1 MGKKHKKHKSEKNL
15 YDDRPLKLV
24 LKVAGNE
31 VTTGS
36 AILEPVHDDLVD
48 SDKHKDKKKK
58 KKKKDE
64 KDKESPPGSPGEDRK
79 RKMTKKRKGHDSVDL
94 DWDEQSRTPA
104 RSDVSQD
111 KPLTP
116 SLAKLEEKEQTPLQE
131 ALSQLIRQLQ

>member
-1 MGKKHKKHKSEKNL
+1 MYDSYLHRVCASECA
-15 YDDRPLKLV
+15 DRPLKLV

-36 AILEPVHDDLVD
+36 ASLEPVRDNQVD

-79 RKMTKKRKGHDSVDL
+79 RKVMDNTQSV
-94 DWDEQSRTPA
+94 
-104 RSDVSQD
+104 
-111 KPLTP
+111 
-116 SLAKLEEKEQTPLQE
+116 
-131 ALSQLIRQLQ
+131 

>member
-1 MGKKHKKHKSEKNL
+1 MNKSGNTTDQDLTRVCVEL
-15 YDDRPLKLV
+15 SAVIFCHIDAFIFYVSDYADRPLKLV

-79 RKMTKKRKGHDSVDL
+79 RKVRKCGWSLCDL
-94 DWDEQSRTPA
+94 LCGVTVA
-104 RSDVSQD
+104 
-111 KPLTP
+111 
-116 SLAKLEEKEQTPLQE
+116 
-131 ALSQLIRQLQ
+131 ALHM

>member
-1 MGKKHKKHKSEKNL
+1 MPE
-15 YDDRPLKLV
+15 YADRPLKLV

-36 AILEPVHDDLVD
+36 ASLEPVHDHQVE

-79 RKMTKKRKGHDSVDL
+79 RKVMNNTAFV
-94 DWDEQSRTPA
+94 
-104 RSDVSQD
+104 
-111 KPLTP
+111 
-116 SLAKLEEKEQTPLQE
+116 
-131 ALSQLIRQLQ
+131 